1 AYEINAVTAF
11 DAVGGEITGQI
22 INAMPSGSKTILYGG
37 LSGQPVSD
45 ISTLEIIFKDK
56 TLTGFNLNEWVR
68 EIGKKRFNEISLI
81 LQNMIISGEIRT
93 EIQGKFKLEDVVKAI
108 RQYITN
114 MSEGKILFKP

>member
-1 AYEINAVTAF
+1 
-11 DAVGGEITGQI
+11 
-22 INAMPSGSKTILYGG
+22 
-37 LSGQPVSD
+37 
-45 ISTLEIIFKDK
+45 STLEIIFKDK